1 MKGRHVV
8 IILPLPDG
16 DDAMPQTVLIHGQ
29 AARRIMSSMVELW
42 LKENMASHQ
51 AKNGDE
57 QQEPEVALS

>member
-16 DDAMPQTVLIHGQ
+16 DEALPQTVLIHGQ

-42 LKENMASHQ
+42 LEENMASHQ
-51 AKNGDE
+51 AYNENGPE
-57 QQEPEVALS
+57 EPEVALR